1 MKKRD
6 DDKIIKIQDAVA
18 TLILTEG
25 ITAVS
30 TIRVAKKVGIAQSNV
45 YLYFK
50 NKAALIDSV
59 FQREMVKI
67 KSAANFQQISD
78 TSLPLTQRIQ
88 IYIHTIYTYA
98 VADPDSLTLIQQIKF
113 LKGENTANLVGD
125 LAVDN
130 LVTNLLRAGIQ
141 QKILKDLPVNLV
153 MALVFNVVYNHSL
166 NLRRGVYLE
175 KDYGFAQIY
184 PLIWDAIR
192 VTAK

>member
-25 ITAVS
+25 ITAVT

-59 FQREMVKI
+59 FQREMTKI
-67 KSAANFQQISD
+67 KSAANFQQIND
-78 TSLPLTQRIQ
+78 TSLSLTQRIQ
-88 IYIHTIYTYA
+88 IYIQAIYTYA

-125 LAVDN
+125 LEVDN
-130 LVTNLLRAGIQ
+130 LVTGLLQAGIQ
-141 QKILKDLPVNLV
+141 QNILKDLPVNLV

-166 NLRRGVYLE
+166 NLRRGVYSE